1 MGNPKL
7 AFATALILSGFISA
21 AAAQE
26 SKPMAMAAT
35 PLPAQCG
42 QPADASADHKMPDMA
57 GMDMSGMDEAHKA
70 FMAGMM
76 KMHPAMMQGMMA
88 KDPDVAFA
96 CGMIA
101 HHQGAIDMAEV
112 ELKFGDNDEAKQMA
126 QKIIDAQK
134 MEITEFTQW
143 LEANAK

>member
-7 AFATALILSGFISA
+7 AFATALLLSGFISA

-42 QPADASADHKMPDMA
+42 QPADGSADHKMPDMA

-88 KDPDVAFA
+88 KDADVAFA

-101 HHQGAIDMAEV
+101 HHQGAIDMANV
-112 ELKFGDNDEAKQMA
+112 ELKYGDDKMAKQMA
-126 QKIIDAQK
+126 KKIIAAQK
-134 MEITEFTQW
+134 EEIAKFTKW
-143 LEANAK
+143 IDAEAK